1 MIQSHSYIA
10 LQIQTQYKYVQS
22 VKSHIVMHT
31 YRAHIIS
38 CLHVYL
44 LSIYEYSHNQ
54 HDNNI
59 LMIDL
64 ALISKNDN
72 SSQI

>member
-31 YRAHIIS
+31 
-38 CLHVYL
+38 YL

-72 SSQI
+72 SSQM